1 MRLVLDI
8 TITPDGHYHGHVARA
23 GIAAGQEFTGI
34 LELLAIL
41 EQLLLPNRADG
52 GTDPNADK

>member
-8 TITPDGHYHGHVARA
+8 TSTPDGRYHGHLRMA
-23 GIAAGQEFTGI
+23 GVDVRHEFTGI

-41 EQLLLPNRADG
+41 EQYLLPEGADG
-52 GTDPNADK
+52 GTDPHLGG